1 MVFDM
6 SGVDAAIGTYHV
18 VANEL
23 IRQTVPDLE
32 VLVLMAGFDEM
43 LIGVPIADKCIYMGC
58 PVSELRLPDRSVLG
72 MVIRNERPIPPTP
85 DLILSGGDL
94 LLIYASRHEVP
105 QLEHMFKTKIPLG
118 P

>member
-1 MVFDM
+1 M

-23 IRQTVPDLE
+23 VRQTVPDLE
-32 VLVLMAGFDEM
+32 VLVLMAGFDEA
-43 LIGVPIADKCIYMGC
+43 LIGVPIAEKCIYMGC

-72 MVIRNERPIPPTP
+72 MVIRNERPIPPTS

-94 LLIYASRHEVP
+94 LLIYASRQDVP
-105 QLEHMFKTKIPLG
+105 QLEHMFNTRIPLG